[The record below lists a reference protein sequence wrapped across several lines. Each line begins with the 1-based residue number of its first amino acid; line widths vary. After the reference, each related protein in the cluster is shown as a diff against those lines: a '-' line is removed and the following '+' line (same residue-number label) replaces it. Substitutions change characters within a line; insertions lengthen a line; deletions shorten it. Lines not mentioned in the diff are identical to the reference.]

1 MTMGHSCILPYP
13 FCTELQPHI
22 ANVTFSS
29 RYLRARKFVPQDA
42 FAQYKDTEI
51 WRKENDLDA
60 LYEKI
65 DIRDYQEARSVVS
78 GSFPK
83 QASFKLTIPSTHNG
97 QVVETN
103 VAYLYISTR
112 LANLTRRRWE
122 HTALPHPR
130 TRPKAPRR
138 LGCFGSSLFMRTSL
152 ASSCHYALLCPG
164 DRIQRRRL
172 ISQII
177 SSISQRSD
185 SSNSGI

>member
-1 MTMGHSCILPYP
+1 MHLAPSAHRWMI
-13 FCTELQPHI
+13 
-22 ANVTFSS
+22 FSS

-42 FAQYKDTEI
+42 FAQFKDTEI

-97 QVVETN
+97 QAVETN

-112 LANLTRRRWE
+112 LANLIRRRWE
-122 HTALPHPR
+122 HIALPHPR
-130 TRPKAPRR
+130 PSQKAPRPQ
-138 LGCFGSSLFMRTSL
+138 GCFGSSLFTKTSP
-152 ASSCHYALLCPG
+152 ASSCHYALLCLG
-164 DRIQRRRL
+164 DRIQRHQS

-177 SSISQRSD
+177 SLISQRWD